1 MLFYFD
7 FIMNHRGI
15 LKEKISCIEG
25 RNRRIENRNVLIFK
39 SKKQICGDVQN
50 VEKSQLKVVKTIFY
64 VSKISKG
71 IKDY

>member
-7 FIMNHRGI
+7 FIMNHRRI

-39 SKKQICGDVQN
+39 SKKQICGDLQN
-50 VEKSQLKVVKTIFY
+50 VEKSQLKVAKTIFY
-64 VSKISKG
+64 VSKISNS